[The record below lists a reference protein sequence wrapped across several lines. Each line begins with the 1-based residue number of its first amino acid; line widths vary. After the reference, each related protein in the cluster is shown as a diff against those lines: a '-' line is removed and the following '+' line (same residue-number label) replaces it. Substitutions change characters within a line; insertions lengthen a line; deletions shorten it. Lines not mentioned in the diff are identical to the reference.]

1 MSIIYPDKDIMK
13 SFRNS
18 IKFIVPAYLN
28 DAGLAVCAKM
38 FSDFYRYHFKLQPEN
53 KVELLAPSLS
63 YLGIGLMVPEN
74 LTIMTRSQHVARKQ
88 YILTSDFSEINL
100 PEMGQQN
107 FYNKHR
113 LVIDEIRLAV
123 KKFYDDGLIRTL
135 YYNKN
140 GQSINDSTYYV
151 FLKNYDTQYTVP
163 FLPQDFC
170 QNYNPRERS
179 LATCTFFFPRYLK
192 LIYQRRACNEPIQD
206 IMYDLLKKLKIIKD
220 RKDVKYY

>member
-1 MSIIYPDKDIMK
+1 MSIIYPDEDIMK

-28 DAGLAVCAKM
+28 DAGLAACAKV
-38 FSDFYRYHFKLQPEN
+38 FTDFYRYRFKLQPEN

-74 LTIMTRSQHVARKQ
+74 LTIMTRAQHVARKQ

-113 LVIDEIRLAV
+113 LLIDEIRLAV

-135 YYNKN
+135 YYDKN

-151 FLKNYDTQYTVP
+151 FLKNYDTQDTVP
-163 FLPQDFC
+163 FLPQDFS
-170 QNYNPRERS
+170 QNYTPRKRS

-192 LIYQRRACNEPIQD
+192 LIYTRRASKKSTED
-206 IMYDLLKKLKIIKD
+206 IIYNLFKTLKIIKD